1 MINDECGTI
10 NSQINKN
17 LEVLDRLLHYKE
29 FLDDLTPDIE
39 KEVIAKKKEEKKVM
53 SLQASDFKNKQ
64 KENDGVKGNRNR
76 SKERQNFLNE

>member
-53 SLQASDFKNKQ
+53 SL
-64 KENDGVKGNRNR
+64 
-76 SKERQNFLNE
+76 